1 MIYYLQEATMNYLKN
16 LKEQFT
22 FDQLLL
28 IFTCFSFT
36 FPFYILGPILLI
48 EFIYL
53 LVSKKA
59 IIALKQTPQIK
70 FLYLFVLISLSISII
85 HKNILGAL
93 ATLGI
98 FIVIILMVY
107 YRKHINKST
116 FEFII
121 DIPYNLYTPITYKEQ
136 CDIINSARK
145 LCNKLVLVSY
155 EQMDQE
161 IKQAGFEIRNRI
173 LRKKTE
179 FVKFGRYIYVCY

>member
-1 MIYYLQEATMNYLKN
+1 MNYLKD

-98 FIVIILMVY
+98 FIAII
-107 YRKHINKST
+107 
-116 FEFII
+116 
-121 DIPYNLYTPITYKEQ
+121 
-136 CDIINSARK
+136 
-145 LCNKLVLVSY
+145 
-155 EQMDQE
+155 
-161 IKQAGFEIRNRI
+161 
-173 LRKKTE
+173 
-179 FVKFGRYIYVCY
+179 

>member
-1 MIYYLQEATMNYLKN
+1 MNYLKN

-59 IIALKQTPQIK
+59 IIALKQTQQIK

-85 HKNILGAL
+85 HKNIL
-93 ATLGI
+93 I
-98 FIVIILMVY
+98 FLQILPILCCH
-107 YRKHINKST
+107 RQK
-116 FEFII
+116 
-121 DIPYNLYTPITYKEQ
+121 DIHPDPWSLQIHHPMF
-136 CDIINSARK
+136 
-145 LCNKLVLVSY
+145 L
-155 EQMDQE
+155 
-161 IKQAGFEIRNRI
+161 
-173 LRKKTE
+173 
-179 FVKFGRYIYVCY
+179 

>member
-1 MIYYLQEATMNYLKN
+1 MNYLKD

-70 FLYLFVLISLSISII
+70 YFRSTCNTRNIYCYYFNGLLS
-85 HKNILGAL
+85 K
-93 ATLGI
+93 
-98 FIVIILMVY
+98 
-107 YRKHINKST
+107 
-116 FEFII
+116 
-121 DIPYNLYTPITYKEQ
+121 TY
-136 CDIINSARK
+136 
-145 LCNKLVLVSY
+145 
-155 EQMDQE
+155 
-161 IKQAGFEIRNRI
+161 
-173 LRKKTE
+173 
-179 FVKFGRYIYVCY
+179 

>member
-1 MIYYLQEATMNYLKN
+1 MIYYLQEATMNYLKD

-85 HKNILGAL
+85 HKNILKFYRSAVNLWYTAL
-93 ATLGI
+93 L
-98 FIVIILMVY
+98 
-107 YRKHINKST
+107 
-116 FEFII
+116 
-121 DIPYNLYTPITYKEQ
+121 P
-136 CDIINSARK
+136 
-145 LCNKLVLVSY
+145 
-155 EQMDQE
+155 
-161 IKQAGFEIRNRI
+161 
-173 LRKKTE
+173 
-179 FVKFGRYIYVCY
+179 

>member
-1 MIYYLQEATMNYLKN
+1 MNYLKD

-70 FLYLFVLISLSISII
+70 FLYLR
-85 HKNILGAL
+85 L
-93 ATLGI
+93 ANAFHVSVDTLLEG
-98 FIVIILMVY
+98 VVEYEMVQTLL
-107 YRKHINKST
+107 NATS
-116 FEFII
+116 
-121 DIPYNLYTPITYKEQ
+121 EQ
-136 CDIINSARK
+136 LLA
-145 LCNKLVLVSY
+145 
-155 EQMDQE
+155 QE
-161 IKQAGFEIRNRI
+161 LLQV
-173 LRKKTE
+173 
-179 FVKFGRYIYVCY
+179 VKRYIREAEK

>member
-1 MIYYLQEATMNYLKN
+1 MNYLKD
-16 LKEQFT
+16 LKEQIT

-98 FIVIILMVY
+98 FIVIIFCFPLFLLSLFGFNGENISYVFLY
-107 YRKHINKST
+107 LIKFLFRQKSYL
-116 FEFII
+116 FSKDKYF
-121 DIPYNLYTPITYKEQ
+121 
-136 CDIINSARK
+136 
-145 LCNKLVLVSY
+145 
-155 EQMDQE
+155 
-161 IKQAGFEIRNRI
+161 
-173 LRKKTE
+173 
-179 FVKFGRYIYVCY
+179 

>member
-1 MIYYLQEATMNYLKN
+1 MNYLKD

-107 YRKHINKST
+107 KIFHGAART
-116 FEFII
+116 C
-121 DIPYNLYTPITYKEQ
+121 TPPPQRPRSGFPACRAWESPPLPP
-136 CDIINSARK
+136 SAFSRRPK
-145 LCNKLVLVSY
+145 VRS
-155 EQMDQE
+155 
-161 IKQAGFEIRNRI
+161 
-173 LRKKTE
+173 LRCRSPAR
-179 FVKFGRYIYVCY
+179 FSPPRGR

>member
-1 MIYYLQEATMNYLKN
+1 MNYLKN

-85 HKNILGAL
+85 HKNIPSVAS
-93 ATLGI
+93 APKI
-98 FIVIILMVY
+98 FL
-107 YRKHINKST
+107 
-116 FEFII
+116 
-121 DIPYNLYTPITYKEQ
+121 
-136 CDIINSARK
+136 
-145 LCNKLVLVSY
+145 
-155 EQMDQE
+155 
-161 IKQAGFEIRNRI
+161 
-173 LRKKTE
+173 
-179 FVKFGRYIYVCY
+179 

>member
-1 MIYYLQEATMNYLKN
+1 MNYLKD

-70 FLYLFVLISLSISII
+70 FLYLFVLISLSTCNTR
-85 HKNILGAL
+85 NIYCYSFNGLL
-93 ATLGI
+93 S
-98 FIVIILMVY
+98 
-107 YRKHINKST
+107 K
-116 FEFII
+116 
-121 DIPYNLYTPITYKEQ
+121 TY
-136 CDIINSARK
+136 
-145 LCNKLVLVSY
+145 
-155 EQMDQE
+155 
-161 IKQAGFEIRNRI
+161 
-173 LRKKTE
+173 
-179 FVKFGRYIYVCY
+179 

>member
-1 MIYYLQEATMNYLKN
+1 MN

-70 FLYLFVLISLSISII
+70 FLYLFVLISLSISFI
-85 HKNILGAL
+85 HKYFRSTCNTRNIYC
-93 ATLGI
+93 
-98 FIVIILMVY
+98 Y
-107 YRKHINKST
+107 YFNGLLSK
-116 FEFII
+116 
-121 DIPYNLYTPITYKEQ
+121 TY
-136 CDIINSARK
+136 
-145 LCNKLVLVSY
+145 
-155 EQMDQE
+155 
-161 IKQAGFEIRNRI
+161 
-173 LRKKTE
+173 
-179 FVKFGRYIYVCY
+179 

>member
-1 MIYYLQEATMNYLKN
+1 MNYLKN

-98 FIVIILMVY
+98 FIGDKDYRDNGYGAEAIRLILEY
-107 YRKHINKST
+107 GFRYL
-116 FEFII
+116 
-121 DIPYNLYTPITYKEQ
+121 NLHNI
-136 CDIINSARK
+136 K
-145 LCNKLVLVSY
+145 LDLMELT
-155 EQMDQE
+155 
-161 IKQAGFEIRNRI
+161 
-173 LRKKTE
+173 RKKKE
-179 FVKFGRYIYVCY
+179 KSLEEIVNEKKDDN